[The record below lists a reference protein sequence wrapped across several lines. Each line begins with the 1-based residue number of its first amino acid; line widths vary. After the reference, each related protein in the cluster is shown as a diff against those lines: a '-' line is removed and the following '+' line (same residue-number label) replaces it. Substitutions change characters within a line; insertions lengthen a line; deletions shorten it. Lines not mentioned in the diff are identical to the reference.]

1 MSKFIK
7 FLLLAYSLFLFA
19 SCGGGNIHEEGVLRL
34 NVGPEPQTIDPTLNS
49 AIDGSMY
56 IIHAFEGLAQKDK
69 EGKIVGGVAESW
81 DISENGTKYVFHI
94 RSNAKWSDGKP
105 VVADDF
111 VYSWRRAT
119 DPKTAANYS
128 YQMEPLKNA
137 KKITAGEMPVES
149 LGVKAIDDNTLEV
162 TLEAPTPY
170 FDQLMAYPVYFPLR
184 RDIVEANPDTWT
196 MSADTYI
203 GNGPFKMTE
212 REIDSRIVME
222 VNTNYWNLSAIVPK
236 KLIFILMDN
245 PTSVVAGIKDG
256 SIYFSN
262 RVPTQDMDT
271 LKEEGYL
278 EIKPYLGLYYY
289 SLNVTNEALRDKRV
303 RRALALAIDR
313 NYIVEQVTRGGQ
325 TPAAAV
331 VPPQI
336 SDITGSFRENGM
348 DSFSLNPEDYQKNIE
363 EAKKL
368 LAEAGYPNGENF
380 PVLEFKTNPG
390 EHTAVFEAVQ
400 QMWKNNLGIDTTIVS
415 EEWAVFQSSRY
426 SRTYVIARNGWI
438 GDYDDPMTFLGMFLS
453 YSPQNVESYNSA
465 IYDRL
470 LANASATDDN
480 NIRMPL
486 LHKAEELFME
496 DMAII
501 PIYYYTLPLL
511 VNDNLK
517 DVQYDVLGK
526 HKFFYAY
533 YDNTEK

>member
-1 MSKFIK
+1 MKIK
-7 FLLLAYSLFLFA
+7 LLLFISSLFLFA
-19 SCGGGNIHEEGVLRL
+19 SCGGGNKFEEGVLRL
-34 NVGPEPQTIDPTLNS
+34 NVGPEPQSIDPTLNS

-111 VYSWRRAT
+111 VYSWRRAA

-184 RDIVEANPDTWT
+184 KDIIEANPDTWT

-212 REIDSRIVME
+212 REIDSKIVME
-222 VNTNYWNLSAIVPK
+222 VNTNYWNRSIIVPK

-256 SIYFSN
+256 SIYFSD

-278 EIKPYLGLYYY
+278 KIEPYLGLYYY
-289 SLNVTNEALRDKRV
+289 SLNITNETLKDKRV

-313 NYIVEQVTRGGQ
+313 NYIVSQVTRGGQ

-336 SDITGSFRENGM
+336 SDVTGKFRENGQ
-348 DSFSLNPEDYQKNIE
+348 DSFSLKAEDYQKNIE

-390 EHTAVFEAVQ
+390 EHTSIFEAIQ
-400 QMWKNNLGIDTTIVS
+400 QMWKENLNIDTRVNQL
-415 EEWAVFQSSRY
+415 EWGVFMQTTRGDKNFE
-426 SRTYVIARNGWI
+426 IARSGWM
-438 GDYDDPMTFLGMFLS
+438 GDYNDPMTFLDTFLS
-453 YSPQNVESYNSA
+453 YSPQNTGSYYNKEYEQLIQSA
-465 IYDRL
+465 LTNGDKI
-470 LANASATDDN
+470 S
-480 NIRMPL
+480 RMQT
-486 LHKAEELFME
+486 LHKAEDVLME
-496 DMAII
+496 DMPFI
-501 PIYYYTLPLL
+501 PLYFYNRVIL
-511 VNDNLK
+511 VRPELK
-517 DVQYDVLGK
+517 DVMISNVIPPR
-526 HKFFYAY
+526 FFYAY
-533 YDNTEK
+533 VEK

>member
-1 MSKFIK
+1 MKIK
-7 FLLLAYSLFLFA
+7 LLLFISSLFLFA
-19 SCGGGNIHEEGVLRL
+19 SCGGGNKFEEGVLRL
-34 NVGPEPQTIDPTLNS
+34 NVGPEPQSIDPTLNS

-111 VYSWRRAT
+111 VYSWRRAA

-184 RDIVEANPDTWT
+184 KDIIEANPDTWT

-212 REIDSRIVME
+212 REIDSKIVME
-222 VNTNYWNLSAIVPK
+222 VNTNYWNRSIIVPK

-256 SIYFSN
+256 SIYFSD

-278 EIKPYLGLYYY
+278 KI
-289 SLNVTNEALRDKRV
+289 
-303 RRALALAIDR
+303 
-313 NYIVEQVTRGGQ
+313 
-325 TPAAAV
+325 
-331 VPPQI
+331 
-336 SDITGSFRENGM
+336 
-348 DSFSLNPEDYQKNIE
+348 
-363 EAKKL
+363 
-368 LAEAGYPNGENF
+368 
-380 PVLEFKTNPG
+380 
-390 EHTAVFEAVQ
+390 
-400 QMWKNNLGIDTTIVS
+400 
-415 EEWAVFQSSRY
+415 
-426 SRTYVIARNGWI
+426 
-438 GDYDDPMTFLGMFLS
+438 
-453 YSPQNVESYNSA
+453 
-465 IYDRL
+465 
-470 LANASATDDN
+470 
-480 NIRMPL
+480 
-486 LHKAEELFME
+486 
-496 DMAII
+496 
-501 PIYYYTLPLL
+501 
-511 VNDNLK
+511 
-517 DVQYDVLGK
+517 
-526 HKFFYAY
+526 
-533 YDNTEK
+533 